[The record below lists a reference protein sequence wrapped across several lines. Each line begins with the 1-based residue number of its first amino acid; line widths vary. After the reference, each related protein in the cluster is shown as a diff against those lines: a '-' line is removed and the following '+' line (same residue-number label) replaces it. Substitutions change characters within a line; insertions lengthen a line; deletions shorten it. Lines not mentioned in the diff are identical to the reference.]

1 MPKVTLIDY
10 TGKGHPDPLY
20 AARLL
25 AFTKNT
31 RFSLTPGNWGAF
43 RLSEPESNI
52 LDEMEYMAGT
62 IPSSWEMVDLVF
74 CIERM
79 SRNTSL
85 QLVRTRTGSYAMQS
99 QRVTDMSEAT
109 WDTPKWTATKPT
121 RNGVPGMFDRAMEEA
136 VACYANEVAGGTP
149 LEDARDL
156 LPGGIHTNGIAKYN
170 LRTLVELVQKRE
182 SLRVQGAYV
191 DIVRQMKAETLRV
204 WPWSSQFFENKY
216 DKGLRMLEEVALT
229 LDHETKI
236 KIAKAIDLIKA
247 S

>member
-149 LEDARDL
+149 LEDARDRQGYRPVQSVTRVVHVWRQPKL
-156 LPGGIHTNGIAKYN
+156 VWSRFMTPLASNPTTSAWPA
-170 LRTLVELVQKRE
+170 LR
-182 SLRVQGAYV
+182 S
-191 DIVRQMKAETLRV
+191 
-204 WPWSSQFFENKY
+204 
-216 DKGLRMLEEVALT
+216 
-229 LDHETKI
+229 
-236 KIAKAIDLIKA
+236 
-247 S
+247 